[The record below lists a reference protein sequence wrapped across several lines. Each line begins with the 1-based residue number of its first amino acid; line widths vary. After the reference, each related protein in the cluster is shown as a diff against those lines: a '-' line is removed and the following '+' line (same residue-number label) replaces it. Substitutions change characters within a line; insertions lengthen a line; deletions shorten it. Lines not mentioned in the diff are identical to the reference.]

1 MTRSKK
7 QGQTK
12 ATEGATRAQVTE
24 LEFREAASSAG
35 LSPSEAAAVRSQVEV
50 TPEPWSK
57 WKVRPDLVPMLATP
71 PESGIGKRIK
81 YCCGQLDNLPVEA
94 LARYTRNFEEG
105 GVSRQSLVRYV
116 SGDTSP
122 GARELRILCEALWVP
137 ANWLLLGVID
147 PAAEGSALMEIA
159 RGLRRM
165 MREES
170 GGEIAWLDRMEKQTR
185 DQEIEKR
192 QKWIEE
198 ARKPQPRS

>member
-1 MTRSKK
+1 MARTKK
-7 QGQTK
+7 HSQ
-12 ATEGATRAQVTE
+12 TRAPGGVDTIKVTE
-24 LEFREAASSAG
+24 SEFQ
-35 LSPSEAAAVRSQVEV
+35 EAAARANLSPAEVEAMRSEVEV
-50 TPEPWSK
+50 VSEPWRK
-57 WKVRPDLVPMLATP
+57 WKVKPVLEPTLATP

-137 ANWLLLGVID
+137 ANWLLFGVID

-192 QKWIEE
+192 QQWIEE